1 MTDLERLIHENAQL
15 NRQVTDLQKQCTKL
29 LEEKR
34 RACVDYA
41 VREFH
46 LKYGHPAPGRLTVPD
61 EATIRFRL
69 KLVAEEFLELVEATF
84 ESQRPWTVGTEKPS
98 THLEEI
104 RKRLTRIITKAPID
118 LDLPELMDATHDLD
132 YVVAGTRVVFGYDGI
147 PGAAE
152 VHRAN
157 LSKEPNGLGK
167 PTKPEGWTPPDIAG
181 CLRKQGWEG

>member
-15 NRQVTDLQKQCTKL
+15 TRQVTDVQTRCTEL

-34 RACVDYA
+34 RANVDYA

-46 LKYGHPAPGRLTVPD
+46 LKYGHPAPGRLTIPD
-61 EATIRFRL
+61 EKMIRFRL

-84 ESQRPWTVGTEKPS
+84 KFRTSHPIVTLRTQLTLLIESVPVS
-98 THLEEI
+98 VN
-104 RKRLTRIITKAPID
+104 
-118 LDLPELMDATHDLD
+118 LPEFMDATHDLD
-132 YVVAGTRVVFGYDGI
+132 YVVAGTRVVFGYDGL

>member
-15 NRQVTDLQKQCTKL
+15 TRQVTDVQRRCTEL

-34 RACVDYA
+34 RANVGYA

-46 LKYGHPAPGRLTVPD
+46 LKFGHPAPGRLTIPD

-69 KLVAEEFLELVEATF
+69 KLVAEKFLELLTAAIDEQ
-84 ESQRPWTVGTEKPS
+84 EYQWVGDALREN
-98 THLEEI
+98 I
-104 RKRLTRIITKAPID
+104 RDIIEDAP
-118 LDLPELMDATHDLD
+118 LDILLPEFMDATHDLD
-132 YVVAGTRVVFGYDGI
+132 YVVAGTRVVFGYDGL